1 MLRILLSICLVFS
14 LTSWVSAETTADA
27 GSKPK
32 VLIETSLG
40 NIELELNAQLA
51 PKTVENFMAYVDDG
65 FYNGTIFHRVINGF
79 MIQGGGFDEQFKKKS
94 TGADIQNEA
103 DNGLKNVRGTIAMA
117 RKSDPHSANA
127 QFFINHVDNDYL
139 DFKSRSTKGWGYC
152 VFGKVTKGMET
163 VDTIADVFTTTKNFM
178 KNVPEK
184 NVTIIKV
191 SRI

>member
-27 GSKPK
+27 DSKPK

-51 PKTVENFMAYVDDG
+51 PKTVENFLAYVDDG

-79 MIQGGGFDEQFKKKS
+79 MIQGGGFDEQFKKKT
-94 TGADIQNEA
+94 TGANIQNEA
-103 DNGLKNVRGTIAMA
+103 DNGLKNVRGTVAMA

-139 DFKSRSTKGWGYC
+139 DFKSRSTNGWGYC

-163 VDTIADVFTTTKNFM
+163 VDAIADVFTTTKNFM

-184 NVTIIKV
+184 NVTILKV
-191 SRI
+191 SRL

>member
-14 LTSWVSAETTADA
+14 ITSWVSAETTADA